1 MAPTKSSLSCSEL
14 KGDGQFTL
22 EDPLGQVI
30 WQAQSSA
37 MGLLIQLC
45 LIEGTF
51 VLSN

>member
-14 KGDGQFTL
+14 KANGQFTL

-37 MGLLIQLC
+37 VGLLMQLC
-45 LIEGTF
+45 LIPGNF
-51 VLSN
+51 VLAN